1 LKGDGRVK
9 AKEMMQIRIIS
20 VSSETSLAE
29 ARRVMTANK
38 IRHLPVVSNGR
49 LVGIVT
55 DRDIRNASPS
65 PATTLSRGEI
75 NYQLDTTPIK
85 TCMTKDILTVGPDE
99 DLVQGGQRII
109 SGQLGCLPV
118 LDEGQLVGII
128 TETDLLKG
136 FLAAASPAGELM
148 KVKDY
153 MQKSPYTLGRD
164 DLVLTAYHLMHDKH
178 IRHLPIIASD
188 AKLIGIVT
196 DRDIRQAGASTAPHM
211 AEHELTYLIQ
221 KMTIKDI
228 MTTHLHTVQGETVVA
243 DAGQRLLEH
252 KIGCLPVVNPDGGLE
267 GILTVTDL
275 LKAFIEQH

>member
-1 LKGDGRVK
+1 MK
-9 AKEMMQIRIIS
+9 AKEMMQVHIIS

-29 ARRVMTANK
+29 ARRLMKANQ
-38 IRHLPVVSNGR
+38 IRHLPVVSNGH

-65 PATTLSRGEI
+65 PATTLTRGEI
-75 NYQLDTTPIK
+75 NYQLDTTSIK
-85 TCMTKDILTVGPDE
+85 TCMTKDVLTVGPED

-118 LDEGQLVGII
+118 VDQGQLVGII
-128 TETDLLKG
+128 TETDLLQG

-164 DLVLTAYHLMHDKH
+164 DLVITAYHLMHDNH
-178 IRHLPIIASD
+178 IRHLPIITSD
-188 AKLIGIVT
+188 AKLIGIIT
-196 DRDIRQAGASTAPHM
+196 DRDIRQAGASIDPHM
-211 AEHELTYLIQ
+211 AEHELTYLLQ

-228 MTTHLHTVQGETVVA
+228 MTTHLHTVRGETAVA
-243 DAGQRLLEH
+243 DAGQHLLKH
-252 KIGCLPVVNPDGGLE
+252 KIGCLPVVYADGRLE